1 MKVALSTMMS
11 AWITDGQIRIT
22 QKNKICRVARRQNLI
37 MAPPIASLLF
47 DKSWRENIAGLA
59 FAKSNQEKMQDC
71 IVDLI
76 KLYWVANL

>member
-1 MKVALSTMMS
+1 
-11 AWITDGQIRIT
+11 
-22 QKNKICRVARRQNLI
+22 